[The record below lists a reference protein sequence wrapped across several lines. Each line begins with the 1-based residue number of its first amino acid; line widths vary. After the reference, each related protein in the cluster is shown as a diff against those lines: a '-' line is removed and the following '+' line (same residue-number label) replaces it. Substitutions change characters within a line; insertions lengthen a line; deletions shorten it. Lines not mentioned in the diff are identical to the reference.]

1 MKFIPKHY
9 MLTNPLFFE
18 PELIEWDYTDTI
30 LVTAYDLLKN
40 DSLVYFLQSRGYT
53 LKEYIRELGFPKQTK
68 IFADSGVF
76 LLEWIKKAKSSSL
89 QQSFSTVKLRIEDI
103 IDAYQLIDPDFLV
116 PLDEIIFSYDSESV
130 VKQKVSTMK
139 DNIVTTLEFFPT
151 KKIVGVIQGVNEET
165 IYSLVDFE
173 KEHGIRTF
181 ARGGLIPLYYTKHYC
196 NAIRLT
202 REATKNYKLHAFGIT
217 KISQIDCYA
226 KCVGIDSFDS
236 TIAKP
241 LTSSFFYLEEDLKKK
256 PFNEES
262 VRKCN
267 CRFCKNLAEMID
279 RGIPK
284 PNFTF
289 TLNLYL
295 HNITQIY
302 KYSKGLNRI
311 LFPNDLVY
319 VTPHAF

>member
-40 DSLVYFLQSRGYT
+40 DSIVYFLQSRGYT

-173 KEHGIRTF
+173 KEQGIRTF

-196 NAIRLT
+196 EAIHIT
-202 REATKNYKLHAFGIT
+202 REATKGYKLHAFGIT
-217 KISQIDCYA
+217 KIAQIDCYA
-226 KCVGIDSFDS
+226 KCIGMDSFDS
-236 TIAKP
+236 TIVKP
-241 LTSSFFYLEEDLKKK
+241 LTSSLYFLEEDLKKK

-262 VRKCN
+262 VINCN
-267 CRFCKNLAEMID
+267 CKYCSRIEEMLD
-279 RGIPK
+279 RGISH
-284 PNFTF
+284 PNFYF
-289 TLNLYL
+289 LVNLYL
-295 HNITQIY
+295 HNITQVY
-302 KYSKGLNRI
+302 NYSKKLKPV
-311 LFPNDLVY
+311 LFSTDLAY
-319 VTPHAF
+319 PTPQVM